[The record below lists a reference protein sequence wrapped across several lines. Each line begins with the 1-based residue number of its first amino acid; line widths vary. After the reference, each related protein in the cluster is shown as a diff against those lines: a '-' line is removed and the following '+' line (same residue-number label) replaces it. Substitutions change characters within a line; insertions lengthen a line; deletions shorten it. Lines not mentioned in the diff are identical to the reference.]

1 MSLIDSIFFGA
12 LQGATEFLPISS
24 SGHLILLANFF
35 QVDLPTIVFEV
46 VVHLGT
52 LISIL
57 FIFRSDIISIINKAK
72 IKGDFQEIILISS
85 ATIPIAMTGLIFKSN
100 IETAFRSVAIVGVCM
115 VITGIILGSTLF
127 TSFIRKKNI
136 SLVSALIIGIMQAFA
151 LLPGISRSGIT
162 ISTALWIG
170 ISKEEAGRFSFLIAI
185 PAIIG
190 SLILTLPDIINVIS
204 VEGSLLILIATLVSA
219 FIIGLIALKILIRVL
234 ESGRLYLFSGYCIFV
249 GVITLILTI

>member
-1 MSLIDSIFFGA
+1 MSLIDSIIFGA

-35 QVDLPTIVFEV
+35 QVEFPTIVFEV

-72 IKGDFQEIILISS
+72 IKRDFQEIILISL
-85 ATIPIAMTGLIFKSN
+85 ATIPIALTGLIFKSN
-100 IETAFRSVAIVGVCM
+100 IETAFRSVVLVGVCM

-127 TSFIRKKNI
+127 TSSIRKKNI

-204 VEGSLLILIATLVSA
+204 VEGSLFILIATLLSA
-219 FIIGLIALKILIRVL
+219 FIIGLIALKILVRVL
-234 ESGRLYLFSGYCIFV
+234 ESGRLYLFSGYCIFA

>member
-1 MSLIDSIFFGA
+1 MSLIDSIIFGA
-12 LQGATEFLPISS
+12 LQGVTEFLPISS

-35 QVDLPTIVFEV
+35 QVEFPTIVFEV

-57 FIFRSDIISIINKAK
+57 FIFRSDIISIINKVK
-72 IKGDFQEIILISS
+72 IKKDFKEIILISS
-85 ATIPIAMTGLIFKSN
+85 ATIPIALTGLIFKSN
-100 IETAFRSVAIVGVCM
+100 IEIAFRSVAIVGVCM
-115 VITGIILGSTLF
+115 VVTGIILGSTLF
-127 TSFIRKKNI
+127 TSSVRKKNI

-204 VEGSLLILIATLVSA
+204 VEGSLFILISTLLSA

-249 GVITLILTI
+249 GIITLILTI